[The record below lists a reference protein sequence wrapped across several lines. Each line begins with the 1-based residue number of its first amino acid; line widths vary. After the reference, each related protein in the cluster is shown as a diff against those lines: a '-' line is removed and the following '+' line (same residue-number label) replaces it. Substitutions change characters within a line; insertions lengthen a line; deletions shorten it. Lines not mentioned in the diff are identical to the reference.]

1 MKLWF
6 YLHLENIKIK
16 AYKPGKSL
24 LKKKSNII
32 KLSAN
37 ESALGVSFRVK
48 KILNNNNCQISKYP
62 DSKAQDLR
70 KSIAKKFKCDLN
82 KIICWFRIR

>member
-1 MKLWF
+1 MVLPTF
-6 YLHLENIKIK
+6 RNININ

-37 ESALGVSFRVK
+37 ESALGMSFKVK
-48 KILNNNNCQISKYP
+48 KNIKQ
-62 DSKAQDLR
+62 
-70 KSIAKKFKCDLN
+70 
-82 KIICWFRIR
+82 

>member
-1 MKLWF
+1 MVLPTF
-6 YLHLENIKIK
+6 RNIKIK

-37 ESALGVSFRVK
+37 ESALGASIRVK
-48 KILNNNNCQISKYP
+48 KTLNNNKY
-62 DSKAQDLR
+62 S
-70 KSIAKKFKCDLN
+70 
-82 KIICWFRIR
+82 